1 MLTYSTIV
9 PATIGE
15 LQCDCIVD
23 HVTAFNSS
31 VTEHPI
37 EGGFVIA
44 DHVARQAMKLS
55 LTAIITP
62 TPVSYFRIMG
72 GSNPDRLGEASA
84 YFEQLHLKG
93 EPITI
98 VLPDRICNDMVMTT
112 CPLPRNV
119 QDGFCYRLALEF
131 VHVTIVSQK
140 TEEIPEQN
148 AGEDAK
154 GKAGATGTDAGAS
167 SQVDIGT
174 GVSFVRRKIE
184 TDKIDLKNLG
194 NIMTGIELT
203 ASRTVFSIIN
213 SFGLAD
219 VYKTYNQIGSVFGGL
234 FK

>member
-1 MLTYSTIV
+1 MMTYNTIV
-9 PATIGE
+9 PATIGT
-15 LQCDCIVD
+15 LQCDCIVE
-23 HVTAFNSS
+23 HTTEFNSS

-44 DHVARQAMKLS
+44 DHVAREPMKLS

-72 GSNPDRLGEASA
+72 GSNPDRLGEAAS
-84 YFEQLHLKG
+84 YLEQVHLAG

-98 VLPDRICNDMVMTT
+98 VLPDGIYDSMVMTS

-131 VHVTIVSQK
+131 THVTIVSQK

-148 AGEDAK
+148 ASGDAV

-167 SQVDIGT
+167 SQVNIGT
-174 GVSFVRRKIE
+174 GLTVRDNKKYLALN
-184 TDKIDLKNLG
+184 TNQIDLRNLG
-194 NIMTGIELT
+194 QIQTGIELT
-203 ASRTVFSIIN
+203 ASRCAYSVYRSLGGII
-213 SFGLAD
+213 
-219 VYKTYNQIGSVFGGL
+219 
-234 FK
+234 

>member
-9 PATIGE
+9 PATIGD

-44 DHVARQAMKLS
+44 DHVARQPMKLS

-72 GSNPDRLGEASA
+72 GSNPDRLGEAAS
-84 YFEQLHLKG
+84 YLEQVHLAG

-98 VLPDRICNDMVMTT
+98 VLPDGIYDSMVMTS

-119 QDGFCYRLALEF
+119 QDGFCAALAPR
-131 VHVTIVSQK
+131 TY
-140 TEEIPEQN
+140 
-148 AGEDAK
+148 A
-154 GKAGATGTDAGAS
+154 
-167 SQVDIGT
+167 
-174 GVSFVRRKIE
+174 
-184 TDKIDLKNLG
+184 
-194 NIMTGIELT
+194 LT
-203 ASRTVFSIIN
+203 S
-213 SFGLAD
+213 L
-219 VYKTYNQIGSVFGGL
+219 
-234 FK
+234 

>member
-1 MLTYSTIV
+1 MMTYSTIV

-15 LQCDCIVD
+15 LQCDCIVE
-23 HVTAFNSS
+23 HTTEFNSS

-44 DHVARQAMKLS
+44 DHVAREPMKLS

-72 GSNPDRLGEASA
+72 GSNPDRLGEAAS
-84 YFEQLHLKG
+84 YLEQVHLAG

-98 VLPDRICNDMVMTT
+98 VLPDGIYDSMVMTS

-131 VHVTIVSQK
+131 THVTIVSQK

-148 AGEDAK
+148 ASGDAV

-167 SQVDIGT
+167 SQVNIGT
-174 GVSFVRRKIE
+174 GLTVRDNKKYLALN
-184 TDKIDLKNLG
+184 TNQIDLRNLG
-194 NIMTGIELT
+194 QIQTGIELT
-203 ASRTVFSIIN
+203 ASRAAYSVYRSLGGII
-213 SFGLAD
+213 
-219 VYKTYNQIGSVFGGL
+219 
-234 FK
+234 

>member
-1 MLTYSTIV
+1 MLTYNTTV

-15 LQCDCIVD
+15 LQVDCVVD
-23 HVTAFNSS
+23 HVTNFQSN

-44 DHVARQAMKLS
+44 DHVARQAMRLS

-72 GSNPDRLGEASA
+72 GSNPDRLGEAAS
-84 YFEQLHLKG
+84 YLEQVHLAG
-93 EPITI
+93 DPITI
-98 VLPDRICNDMVMTT
+98 VLPDGIYDSMVMTS

-131 VHVTIVSQK
+131 THVTIVSQK

-148 AGEDAK
+148 ASGDAV

-167 SQVDIGT
+167 SQVNIGT
-174 GVSFVRRKIE
+174 GLTVRDNKKYLALN
-184 TDKIDLKNLG
+184 TNQIDLRNFG
-194 NIMTGIELT
+194 QIQTGIELT
-203 ASRTVFSIIN
+203 ASRCAYSVYRSLGGII
-213 SFGLAD
+213 
-219 VYKTYNQIGSVFGGL
+219 
-234 FK
+234 

>member
-1 MLTYSTIV
+1 MLTYSTVV

-23 HVTAFNSS
+23 HVTTFSS
-31 VTEHPI
+31 QVTEHPI

-44 DHVARQAMKLS
+44 DHVAREAMKLS

-72 GSNPDRLGEASA
+72 GSNPDRLGEAAS
-84 YFEQLHLKG
+84 YLEQVHLAG

-98 VLPDRICNDMVMTT
+98 VLPDGIYDSMVMTS

-119 QDGFCYRLALEF
+119 QNGFCYRLGLEF
-131 VHVTIVSQK
+131 THVTIVSQK

-148 AGEDAK
+148 ASGDAV

-167 SQVDIGT
+167 SQVNIGT
-174 GVSFVRRKIE
+174 GLTVRGNKKYLALN
-184 TDKIDLKNLG
+184 TNQIDLRNLG
-194 NIMTGIELT
+194 QIQTGIELT
-203 ASRTVFSIIN
+203 ASRCAYSVYRSLGGII
-213 SFGLAD
+213 
-219 VYKTYNQIGSVFGGL
+219 
-234 FK
+234 

>member
-23 HVTAFNSS
+23 HVTTFDSQ

-44 DHVARQAMKLS
+44 DHVAREPMKLS

-72 GSNPDRLGEASA
+72 GSNPDRLGEAAS
-84 YFEQLHLKG
+84 YLEQVHLAG

-98 VLPDRICNDMVMTT
+98 VLPDSIYDSMVMTS

-131 VHVTIVSQK
+131 THVTIVSQK

-148 AGEDAK
+148 ASGDAV

-167 SQVDIGT
+167 SQVNIGT
-174 GVSFVRRKIE
+174 GLTVRGNKKYLALN
-184 TDKIDLKNLG
+184 TNQIDLRNLG
-194 NIMTGIELT
+194 QIQTGIELT
-203 ASRTVFSIIN
+203 ASRAAYS
-213 SFGLAD
+213 
-219 VYKTYNQIGSVFGGL
+219 VYRSLGGML
-234 FK
+234 

>member
-1 MLTYSTIV
+1 MLTYSTVI

-23 HVTAFNSS
+23 HVTTFSS
-31 VTEHPI
+31 QVTEHPI

-44 DHVARQAMKLS
+44 DHVAREAMKLS

-72 GSNPDRLGEASA
+72 GSNPDRLGEAAS
-84 YFEQLHLKG
+84 YLEQVHLAG

-98 VLPDRICNDMVMTT
+98 VLPDRICENMVMTS

-119 QDGFCYRLALEF
+119 HDGFCYRLALEF
-131 VHVTIVSQK
+131 THVTIVSQK

-148 AGEDAK
+148 ASGDAV

-167 SQVDIGT
+167 SQVNIGT
-174 GVSFVRRKIE
+174 GLIVRDNKKYIALN
-184 TDKIDLKNLG
+184 TNQIDLRNLG
-194 NIMTGIELT
+194 QIQTGIELT
-203 ASRTVFSIIN
+203 ASRAAYS
-213 SFGLAD
+213 
-219 VYKTYNQIGSVFGGL
+219 VYRSLGGL
-234 FK
+234 I

>member
-1 MLTYSTIV
+1 MLTYNTTV
-9 PATIGE
+9 PATIGDM
-15 LQCDCIVD
+15 QVDCVVD
-23 HVTAFNSS
+23 HVTNFQSN

-55 LTAIITP
+55 VTVIITP

-84 YFEQLHLKG
+84 YFEQLHLAG

-98 VLPDRICNDMVMTT
+98 VLPDRICENMVMTS

-119 QDGFCYRLALEF
+119 QNGFCYRLGLEF
-131 VHVTIVSQK
+131 THVTIVSQK

-148 AGEDAK
+148 ASGDAV

-167 SQVDIGT
+167 SQVNIGT
-174 GVSFVRRKIE
+174 GLTVRDNKKYLALN
-184 TDKIDLKNLG
+184 TNQIDLRNLG
-194 NIMTGIELT
+194 QIQTGIELT
-203 ASRTVFSIIN
+203 ASRCAYSVYRSLGGII
-213 SFGLAD
+213 
-219 VYKTYNQIGSVFGGL
+219 
-234 FK
+234 

>member
-23 HVTAFNSS
+23 HVTNFQSN

-44 DHVARQAMKLS
+44 DHVARQAMRLS

-72 GSNPDRLGEASA
+72 GSNPDRLGEAAS
-84 YFEQLHLKG
+84 YLEQVHLAG

-98 VLPDRICNDMVMTT
+98 VLPDGIYDSMVMTS

-131 VHVTIVSQK
+131 THVTIVSQK

-148 AGEDAK
+148 ASGDAV

-167 SQVDIGT
+167 SQVNIGT
-174 GVSFVRRKIE
+174 GLIVRDNKKYIALN
-184 TDKIDLKNLG
+184 TNQIDLRNLG
-194 NIMTGIELT
+194 QIQTGIELT
-203 ASRTVFSIIN
+203 ASRAAYS
-213 SFGLAD
+213 
-219 VYKTYNQIGSVFGGL
+219 VYRSLGGL
-234 FK
+234 I

>member
-1 MLTYSTIV
+1 MLTYSTTV

-15 LQCDCIVD
+15 LQVDCVVD
-23 HVTAFNSS
+23 HVTNFQSN
-31 VTEHPI
+31 VTEHPV

-44 DHVARQAMKLS
+44 DHVARQAMRLS

-72 GSNPDRLGEASA
+72 GSNPDRLGEAAS
-84 YFEQLHLKG
+84 YLEQVHLAG

-98 VLPDRICNDMVMTT
+98 VLPDGIYDSMVMTS

-131 VHVTIVSQK
+131 THVTIVSQK

-148 AGEDAK
+148 ASGDAV

-167 SQVDIGT
+167 SQVNIGT
-174 GVSFVRRKIE
+174 GLTVRDNKKYLALN
-184 TDKIDLKNLG
+184 TNQIDLRNLG
-194 NIMTGIELT
+194 QIQTGIELT
-203 ASRTVFSIIN
+203 ASRCAYSVYRSLGGII
-213 SFGLAD
+213 
-219 VYKTYNQIGSVFGGL
+219 
-234 FK
+234 

>member
-9 PATIGE
+9 PATIGD
-15 LQCDCIVD
+15 LQVDCVVD
-23 HVTAFNSS
+23 HVTNFDSQ

-44 DHVARQAMKLS
+44 DHVARQPMKLS

-72 GSNPDRLGEASA
+72 GSNPDRLGEAAS
-84 YFEQLHLKG
+84 YLEQVHLAG

-98 VLPDRICNDMVMTT
+98 VLPDGIYDSMVMTS

-131 VHVTIVSQK
+131 THVTIVSQK

-148 AGEDAK
+148 ASGDAV

-167 SQVDIGT
+167 SQVNIGT
-174 GVSFVRRKIE
+174 GLTVRDNKKYLALN
-184 TDKIDLKNLG
+184 TNQIDLRNLG
-194 NIMTGIELT
+194 QIQTGIELT
-203 ASRTVFSIIN
+203 ASRCAYSVYRSLGGII
-213 SFGLAD
+213 
-219 VYKTYNQIGSVFGGL
+219 
-234 FK
+234 

>member
-1 MLTYSTIV
+1 MMTYSTIV
-9 PATIGE
+9 PATIGT
-15 LQCDCIVD
+15 LQCDCIVE
-23 HVTAFNSS
+23 HTTEFNSS

-44 DHVARQAMKLS
+44 DHVAREPMKLS

-72 GSNPDRLGEASA
+72 GSNPDRLGEAAS
-84 YFEQLHLKG
+84 YLEQVHLAG

-98 VLPDRICNDMVMTT
+98 VLPDGIYDSMVMTS

-131 VHVTIVSQK
+131 THVTIVSQK

-148 AGEDAK
+148 ASGDAV

-167 SQVDIGT
+167 SQVNIGT
-174 GVSFVRRKIE
+174 GLTVRDNKKYLALN
-184 TDKIDLKNLG
+184 TNQIDLRNLG
-194 NIMTGIELT
+194 QIQTGIELT
-203 ASRTVFSIIN
+203 ASRAAYS
-213 SFGLAD
+213 
-219 VYKTYNQIGSVFGGL
+219 VYRSLGGL
-234 FK
+234 I

>member
-1 MLTYSTIV
+1 MLTYSTVV

-23 HVTAFNSS
+23 HVTNLDSQ

-44 DHVARQAMKLS
+44 DQVARQAMKLS

-72 GSNPDRLGEASA
+72 GSNPDRLGEAAS
-84 YFEQLHLKG
+84 YLEQVHLAG

-98 VLPDRICNDMVMTT
+98 VLPDGIYDSMVMTS

-119 QDGFCYRLALEF
+119 QNGFCYRLGLEF
-131 VHVTIVSQK
+131 THVTIVSQK

-148 AGEDAK
+148 ASGDAV

-167 SQVDIGT
+167 SQVNIGT
-174 GVSFVRRKIE
+174 GLIVRDNKKYIALN
-184 TDKIDLKNLG
+184 TNQIDLRNLG
-194 NIMTGIELT
+194 QIQTGIELT
-203 ASRTVFSIIN
+203 ASRAAYSVYRSLGGII
-213 SFGLAD
+213 
-219 VYKTYNQIGSVFGGL
+219 
-234 FK
+234 

>member
-9 PATIGE
+9 PATIGD

-23 HVTAFNSS
+23 HVTTFSS
-31 VTEHPI
+31 QVTEHPI

-72 GSNPDRLGEASA
+72 GANPDRLGEASA
-84 YFEQLHLKG
+84 YFEQLHLAG

-98 VLPDRICNDMVMTT
+98 VLPDRICENMVMTS

-131 VHVTIVSQK
+131 THVTIVSQK

-148 AGEDAK
+148 ASGDAV

-167 SQVDIGT
+167 SQVNIGT
-174 GVSFVRRKIE
+174 GLIVRDNKKYIALN
-184 TDKIDLKNLG
+184 TNQIDLRNLG
-194 NIMTGIELT
+194 QIQTGIELT
-203 ASRTVFSIIN
+203 ASRAAYS
-213 SFGLAD
+213 
-219 VYKTYNQIGSVFGGL
+219 VYRSLGGL
-234 FK
+234 I

>member
-1 MLTYSTIV
+1 MMTYSTIV

-15 LQCDCIVD
+15 LQCDCIVE
-23 HVTAFNSS
+23 HTTEFNSS

-44 DHVARQAMKLS
+44 DHVAREPMKLS

-72 GSNPDRLGEASA
+72 GSNPDRLGEAAS
-84 YFEQLHLKG
+84 YLEQVHLAG

-98 VLPDRICNDMVMTT
+98 VLPDGIYDSMVMTS

-119 QDGFCYRLALEF
+119 KDGFCYRLALEF
-131 VHVTIVSQK
+131 THVTIVSQK

-148 AGEDAK
+148 ASGDAV

-167 SQVDIGT
+167 SQVNIGT
-174 GVSFVRRKIE
+174 GLTVRDNKKYLALN
-184 TDKIDLKNLG
+184 TNQIDLRNLG
-194 NIMTGIELT
+194 QIQTGIELT
-203 ASRTVFSIIN
+203 ASRAAYSVYRSLGGII
-213 SFGLAD
+213 
-219 VYKTYNQIGSVFGGL
+219 
-234 FK
+234 

>member
-9 PATIGE
+9 PATIGT

-23 HVTAFNSS
+23 HVTTFNSN

-44 DHVARQAMKLS
+44 DHVARSPMRLS
-55 LTAIITP
+55 ITAIITP

-72 GSNPDRLGEASA
+72 GSNPDRLGEAAS
-84 YFEQLHLKG
+84 YLEQLHTAG

-98 VLPDRICNDMVMTT
+98 VLPDGIYDSMVMTS

-131 VHVTIVSQK
+131 THVTIVSQK

-148 AGEDAK
+148 ASGDAV

-167 SQVDIGT
+167 SQVNIGT
-174 GVSFVRRKIE
+174 GLTVRDNKKYLALN
-184 TDKIDLKNLG
+184 TNQIDLRNLG
-194 NIMTGIELT
+194 QIQTGIELT
-203 ASRTVFSIIN
+203 ASRCAYSVYRSLGGII
-213 SFGLAD
+213 
-219 VYKTYNQIGSVFGGL
+219 
-234 FK
+234 

>member
-1 MLTYSTIV
+1 MMTYSTIV

-23 HVTAFNSS
+23 HVTTFSS
-31 VTEHPI
+31 QVTEHPI

-44 DHVARQAMKLS
+44 DHVAREAMKLS

-72 GSNPDRLGEASA
+72 GSNPDRLGEAAS
-84 YFEQLHLKG
+84 YLEQVHLAG

-98 VLPDRICNDMVMTT
+98 VLPDGIYDSMVMTS

-131 VHVTIVSQK
+131 THVTIVSQK

-148 AGEDAK
+148 ASGDAV

-167 SQVDIGT
+167 SQVNIGT
-174 GVSFVRRKIE
+174 GLTVRDNKKNLALN
-184 TDKIDLKNLG
+184 TNQIDLRNLG
-194 NIMTGIELT
+194 QIQTGIELT
-203 ASRTVFSIIN
+203 ASRAAYSVYRSLGGII
-213 SFGLAD
+213 
-219 VYKTYNQIGSVFGGL
+219 
-234 FK
+234 

>member
-1 MLTYSTIV
+1 MLTYSTVV

-23 HVTAFNSS
+23 HETTFSS
-31 VTEHPI
+31 QVTEHPI

-44 DHVARQAMKLS
+44 DHVAREAMKLS

-72 GSNPDRLGEASA
+72 GSNPDRLGEAAS
-84 YFEQLHLKG
+84 YLEQVHLAG

-98 VLPDRICNDMVMTT
+98 VLPDGIYDSMVMTS

-131 VHVTIVSQK
+131 THVTIVSQK

-148 AGEDAK
+148 ASGDAV

-167 SQVDIGT
+167 SQVNIGT
-174 GVSFVRRKIE
+174 GLTVRDNKKYLALN
-184 TDKIDLKNLG
+184 TNQIDLRNLG
-194 NIMTGIELT
+194 QIQTGIELT
-203 ASRTVFSIIN
+203 ASRAAYSVYRSLGGII
-213 SFGLAD
+213 
-219 VYKTYNQIGSVFGGL
+219 
-234 FK
+234 

>member
-1 MLTYSTIV
+1 MLTYNTTV

-15 LQCDCIVD
+15 LQVDCVVD
-23 HVTAFNSS
+23 HVTNFQSN

-72 GSNPDRLGEASA
+72 GSNPDRLGEAAS
-84 YFEQLHLKG
+84 YLEQVHLAG

-98 VLPDRICNDMVMTT
+98 VLPDGIYDSMVMTS

-131 VHVTIVSQK
+131 THVTIVSQK

-148 AGEDAK
+148 ASGDAV

-167 SQVDIGT
+167 SQVNIGT
-174 GVSFVRRKIE
+174 GLTVRDNKKYLALN
-184 TDKIDLKNLG
+184 TNQIDLRNLG
-194 NIMTGIELT
+194 QIQTGIELT
-203 ASRTVFSIIN
+203 ASRCAYSVYRSLGGII
-213 SFGLAD
+213 
-219 VYKTYNQIGSVFGGL
+219 
-234 FK
+234 

>member
-9 PATIGE
+9 PATIGD

-23 HVTAFNSS
+23 HVTTFSS
-31 VTEHPI
+31 QVTEHPI

-84 YFEQLHLKG
+84 YFEQLHLAG

-98 VLPDRICNDMVMTT
+98 VLPDRICENMVMTS

-131 VHVTIVSQK
+131 THVTIVSQK

-148 AGEDAK
+148 ASGDAV

-167 SQVDIGT
+167 SQVNIGT
-174 GVSFVRRKIE
+174 GLIVRDNKKYLALN
-184 TDKIDLKNLG
+184 TNQIDLRNLG
-194 NIMTGIELT
+194 QIQTGIELT
-203 ASRTVFSIIN
+203 ASRCAYSVYRSLGGII
-213 SFGLAD
+213 
-219 VYKTYNQIGSVFGGL
+219 
-234 FK
+234 

>member
-1 MLTYSTIV
+1 MMTYSTIV
-9 PATIGE
+9 PATIGT
-15 LQCDCIVD
+15 LQCDCIVE
-23 HVTAFNSS
+23 HTTEFNSS

-44 DHVARQAMKLS
+44 DHVAREPMKLS

-72 GSNPDRLGEASA
+72 GSNPDRLGEAAS
-84 YFEQLHLKG
+84 YLEQVHLAG

-98 VLPDRICNDMVMTT
+98 VLPDGIYDSMVMTS

-131 VHVTIVSQK
+131 THVTIVSQK

-148 AGEDAK
+148 ASGDAV

-167 SQVDIGT
+167 SQVNIGT
-174 GVSFVRRKIE
+174 GLTVRDNKKYLALN
-184 TDKIDLKNLG
+184 TNQIDLRNLG
-194 NIMTGIELT
+194 QIQTGIELT
-203 ASRTVFSIIN
+203 ASRCAYSVYRSLGGII
-213 SFGLAD
+213 
-219 VYKTYNQIGSVFGGL
+219 
-234 FK
+234 

>member
-1 MLTYSTIV
+1 MLTYSTVV

-23 HVTAFNSS
+23 HVTTFSS
-31 VTEHPI
+31 QVTEHPI

-44 DHVARQAMKLS
+44 DHVAREAMKLS

-72 GSNPDRLGEASA
+72 GSNPDRLGEAAS
-84 YFEQLHLKG
+84 YLEQVHLAG

-98 VLPDRICNDMVMTT
+98 VLPDGIYDSMVMTS

-119 QDGFCYRLALEF
+119 QNGFCYRLGLEF
-131 VHVTIVSQK
+131 THVTIVSQK

-148 AGEDAK
+148 ASGDAV

-167 SQVDIGT
+167 SQVNIGT
-174 GVSFVRRKIE
+174 GLTVRDNKI
-184 TDKIDLKNLG
+184 IR
-194 NIMTGIELT
+194 I
-203 ASRTVFSIIN
+203 VH
-213 SFGLAD
+213 
-219 VYKTYNQIGSVFGGL
+219 
-234 FK
+234 